1 MFAVVSGVHD
11 VMHVSSCWWCVQD
24 QEKMHFE
31 AAAMHFE
38 TAAMH
43 FEAAAMHFEAA
54 AMLVGDVTC
63 QAVS

>member
-1 MFAVVSGVHD
+1 MVYTTACTLAVAGA
-11 VMHVSSCWWCVQD
+11 WCVQD